1 MRTKHIYQIIREFD
15 RNYGHKNTSL
25 SCFLSQGC
33 IYFKAGYERTGA
45 SVMFRVRAGRL
56 GQEDAVPGED
66 AYRFFLSTDSIYTTP
81 WLTPDETEQTRIWFA
96 IRKMTWTLAGYEVEV
111 TDNKLLRKLYRKN
124 RETLLSCLE
133 DVKRSDAFSV
143 QNGAFDQSVTR
154 SRLALEEL
162 PFLLAM
168 ETYFGGLIRQRGLTR
183 LPGRWELYE
192 SGGSKKEAKMKKK
205 KQTIVIPKDIA
216 ERIKRDL
223 SPDFD
228 LQDIRNRYDRD
239 HTESYT
245 ADFGGGI
252 EMDIKLCNSDFDE
265 TDTTNP
271 LWTEAVLFQDGIEL
285 CHTDVCDTFFGLWEL
300 EDEGILYQVHVIE
313 EP

>member
-33 IYFKAGYERTGA
+33 IYFKAGYEKTGA
-45 SVMFRVRAGRL
+45 SVMFRVWARHLER
-56 GQEDAVPGED
+56 EDAVPGED
-66 AYRFFLSTDSIYTTP
+66 TYQFFLSTDSIYTTP
-81 WLTPDETEQTRIWFA
+81 WLTPDETEQTRIWSA
-96 IRKMTWTLAGYEVEV
+96 ILKMKWILAGSEVEV

-143 QNGAFDQSVTR
+143 QNGAFDRSATR

-168 ETYFGGLIRQRGLTR
+168 ETYFGGLIRQRGLTS
-183 LPGRWELYE
+183 LPGRWGLYE
-192 SGGSKKEAKMKKK
+192 NGGRRRETKMRKK
-205 KQTIVIPKDIA
+205 KQTIVIPKDSA

-223 SPDFD
+223 STDFD
-228 LQDIRNRYDRD
+228 LQDIRNRYDR
-239 HTESYT
+239 ESY
-245 ADFGGGI
+245 G
-252 EMDIKLCNSDFDE
+252 KL
-265 TDTTNP
+265 
-271 LWTEAVLFQDGIEL
+271 
-285 CHTDVCDTFFGLWEL
+285 
-300 EDEGILYQVHVIE
+300 YR
-313 EP
+313 

>member
-15 RNYGHKNTSL
+15 QNYGHKNTSL
-25 SCFLSQGC
+25 SCFLSQDC

-45 SVMFRVRAGRL
+45 SVMFRVWARYLEPEGAVHR
-56 GQEDAVPGED
+56 EDT
-66 AYRFFLSTDSIYTTP
+66 YQFFLSSDSIYTTP
-81 WLTPDETEQTRIWFA
+81 WLTPDETEQTRIRSA

-168 ETYFGGLIRQRGLTR
+168 ETYFGGLIRQRGLSR
-183 LPGRWELYE
+183 LPGRWEIYE
-192 SGGSKKEAKMKKK
+192 KRRKKK
-205 KQTIVIPKDIA
+205 
-216 ERIKRDL
+216 
-223 SPDFD
+223 
-228 LQDIRNRYDRD
+228 
-239 HTESYT
+239 
-245 ADFGGGI
+245 G
-252 EMDIKLCNSDFDE
+252 
-265 TDTTNP
+265 TNFSHY
-271 LWTEAVLFQDGIEL
+271 L
-285 CHTDVCDTFFGLWEL
+285 
-300 EDEGILYQVHVIE
+300 
-313 EP
+313 